1 MKFRLPQFSVLTIL
15 VIFFLMIHTLAGRK
29 NKFKFDI
36 FGFFLANQQSEH
48 TLGHRFCDKEHC
60 VSWLGFNLML
70 NAGMTEYWKC
80 AKNLE

>member
-1 MKFRLPQFSVLTIL
+1 MREIQIATIFSAYSTGNIL
-15 VIFFLMIHTLAGRK
+15 LDDTYTSWKTFSG
-29 NKFKFDI
+29 
-36 FGFFLANQQSEH
+36 FLANQQSEH

-80 AKNLE
+80 AMNLE